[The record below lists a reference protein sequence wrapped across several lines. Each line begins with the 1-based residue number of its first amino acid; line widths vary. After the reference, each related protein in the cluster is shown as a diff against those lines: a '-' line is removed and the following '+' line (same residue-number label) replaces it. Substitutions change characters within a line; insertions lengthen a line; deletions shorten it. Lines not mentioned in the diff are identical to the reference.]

1 MEHARRVTSTEC
13 GRAAEA
19 EIHKVAGSNL
29 EEYIQLALHA
39 KFPDEAV
46 NGAVC
51 KHCHKKSV
59 TIALIQTRSADEG
72 MTAKAT
78 CHNPKC
84 ARTWTVH

>member
-1 MEHARRVTSTEC
+1 MEHARRVTSSEC
-13 GRAAEA
+13 GRDTEA
-19 EIHKVAGSNL
+19 EIHNASGNCL
-29 EEYIQLALHA
+29 EEYIQMALMA
-39 KFPDEAV
+39 KFPNADA

-51 KHCHKKSV
+51 KYCHKKSV

-72 MTAKAT
+72 MTAKAR